1 MGYIASSQKHIDQIL
16 KVHQYT
22 TTSQMTFAQIG
33 MANAIDQEDVK
44 KEVQHMV
51 DTFALRRTFIM
62 EQLDQCK
69 KSFSILNLMEH
80 FILWLMSLKQDLMDK
95 NLQISY

>member
-44 KEVQHMV
+44 K
-51 DTFALRRTFIM
+51 
-62 EQLDQCK
+62 
-69 KSFSILNLMEH
+69 
-80 FILWLMSLKQDLMDK
+80 
-95 NLQISY
+95 